1 MLAFFL
7 ERWVFLES
15 LLVSLGTWAGSREPI
30 ILRRRQRRLVT
41 ATWYNA

>member
-7 ERWVFLES
+7 ERWVLFES
-15 LLVSLGTWAGSREPI
+15 LLVSFGTWAGSREPI